1 MTAWLH
7 FPGIACAAAK
17 AAAGVP
23 EWASRPTG
31 SFISVNRRPLV
42 AISLLAFG
50 LLLPSTAS
58 AVERTVTVK
67 GSATQQ
73 VPNDAAKLGFSVSV
87 ERKSRKAALRV
98 VAIRLRAVIAAIQ
111 ATPGIG
117 PGDVT
122 TGEISVHELARGK
135 RTVFRAS
142 EGVGVILHQ
151 PERSGELV
159 NAAVAAGATG
169 TRGPDFF
176 PSNPEAAYNNTL
188 IAAFDQ
194 AKAKAAA
201 LATRAGATLGP
212 ALTIEEGT
220 EAVPAQPKSRG
231 GELESSS
238 PTPPAKPGASTV
250 TATVRVVFALL

>member
-1 MTAWLH
+1 
-7 FPGIACAAAK
+7 
-17 AAAGVP
+17 VP
-23 EWASRPTG
+23 HRSPA
-31 SFISVNRRPLV
+31 
-42 AISLLAFG
+42 LLGALILA

-58 AVERTVTVK
+58 AVERTIAVK
-67 GSATQQ
+67 GSATQE
-73 VPNDAAKLGFSVSV
+73 VPNDAAKLGFSVSK
-87 ERKSRKAALRV
+87 ERKSRQAALRI
-98 VAIRLRAVIAAIQ
+98 VAIRLRAVIAAVQ

-122 TGEISVHELARGK
+122 TGGISVRKTRSGK
-135 RTVFRAS
+135 HPFFRAA

-151 PERSGELV
+151 PDRAGELV
-159 NAAVAAGATG
+159 DAAVAAGATG

-212 ALTIEEGT
+212 ALTIEETT
-220 EAVPAQPKSRG
+220 EAVPNEGSSKARG
-231 GELESSS
+231 PRAPS
-238 PTPPAKPGASTV
+238 PAPPAKPGASTV
-250 TATVRVVFALL
+250 TATVRVVFALE